1 RTYLDWA
8 ARNLALNGFRRDRH
22 ELIQAD
28 CIEWQQDAVESN
40 WRYDLIFLDPPT
52 FSTSKRMKYT
62 LDIQRD
68 HVDLIR
74 DCLEL
79 LTPDGVLVF
88 STNHRKFRLDNAAL
102 ADCKVE
108 DITRQ
113 TLPKDF
119 ERNPRIHYGWLISR

>member
-1 RTYLDWA
+1 
-8 ARNLALNGFRRDRH
+8 
-22 ELIQAD
+22 
-28 CIEWQQDAVESN
+28 
-40 WRYDLIFLDPPT
+40 
-52 FSTSKRMKYT
+52 MKYT

-79 LTPDGVLVF
+79 LTSDGVLVF

-119 ERNPRIHYGWLISR
+119 ERNPRIHYGWLIGR